1 MYCILLFYQALI
13 PFCSLQLQCSYI
25 NVLSY
30 SVYYYYGSFTILL
43 DIHLLFSINFELL
56 IVLFLTQLRETVNH
70 NKASYVSLNDLKNFC
85 SNFSIVFKIYGE
97 LQTRQT
103 P

>member
-1 MYCILLFYQALI
+1 ME
-13 PFCSLQLQCSYI
+13 
-25 NVLSY
+25 V
-30 SVYYYYGSFTILL
+30 FTVLL
-43 DIHLLFSINFELL
+43 DINLLFLVNFELL
-56 IVLFLTQLRETVNH
+56 IVLFLTQLRRETVNQ
-70 NKASYVSLNDLKNFC
+70 NITNALSLNDLKNFC